1 MKPTLVSEVWKHSKQ
16 NYIQVGLKL
25 IVQLTETSKKSD
37 NESKDLRLKGIKDI
51 TEDLIKTIN
60 EERI

>member
-1 MKPTLVSEVWKHSKQ
+1 MKPTLVSEVWKNSKQ

-25 IVQLTETSKKSD
+25 ILQLTETSEKSD